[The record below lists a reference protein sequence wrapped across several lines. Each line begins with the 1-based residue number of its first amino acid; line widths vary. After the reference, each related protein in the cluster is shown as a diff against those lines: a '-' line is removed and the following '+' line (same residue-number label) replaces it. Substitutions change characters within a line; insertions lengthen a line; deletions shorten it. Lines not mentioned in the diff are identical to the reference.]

1 MSKEAKTVRGKV
13 KFYSEQRRFGF
24 IQQDDKGEDLF
35 FHYSEVEGNENLQ
48 QDDRVEF
55 EVAEGDRGLKAI
67 KVRRVTEKEEKEEV
81 VVVVE
86 EEEEEKKKK
95 KKKKKE
101 KKEKKEEK

>member
-1 MSKEAKTVRGKV
+1 MKKEAKTVRGKV

-35 FHYSEVEGNENLQ
+35 FHYSEVKGNENLQ

-67 KVRRVTEKEEKEEV
+67 KVRKVTEKEGKEEI
-81 VVVVE
+81 E
-86 EEEEEKKKK
+86 EEMEEEK
-95 KKKKKE
+95 
-101 KKEKKEEK
+101 

>member
-35 FHYSEVEGNENLQ
+35 FHYSEVEGSENLQ

-55 EVAEGDRGLKAI
+55 EVAEGEKGPKAV
-67 KVRRVTEKEEKEEV
+67 KVRKVIEKEEKEEIEK
-81 VVVVE
+81 E
-86 EEEEEKKKK
+86 EEIEEEKDPPP
-95 KKKKKE
+95 
-101 KKEKKEEK
+101 

>member
-67 KVRRVTEKEEKEEV
+67 KVRKVTEKEGKEKI
-81 VVVVE
+81 E
-86 EEEEEKKKK
+86 EEMEEEK
-95 KKKKKE
+95 
-101 KKEKKEEK
+101 

>member
-1 MSKEAKTVRGKV
+1 MSKEAKTARGKV

-55 EVAEGDRGLKAI
+55 EVAEGDRRLKAI
-67 KVRRVTEKEEKEEV
+67 KVRRVAEKEKEEEKK
-81 VVVVE
+81 
-86 EEEEEKKKK
+86 EKKKK
-95 KKKKKE
+95 KKKNNPPP
-101 KKEKKEEK
+101 

>member
-1 MSKEAKTVRGKV
+1 MSKEAKTARGKV

-81 VVVVE
+81 VVVE

-101 KKEKKEEK
+101 KKEEK

>member
-1 MSKEAKTVRGKV
+1 MSKEAKTARGKV

-81 VVVVE
+81 VVE
-86 EEEEEKKKK
+86 EEKKKKK

-101 KKEKKEEK
+101 KKEEK

>member
-35 FHYSEVEGNENLQ
+35 FHYSEVEGSENLQ
-48 QDDRVEF
+48 QNDRVEF

-67 KVRRVTEKEEKEEV
+67 KVRGVIEKEEKEEEI
-81 VVVVE
+81 E
-86 EEEEEKKKK
+86 EEIDPPHKGEGEEK
-95 KKKKKE
+95 
-101 KKEKKEEK
+101 

>member
-1 MSKEAKTVRGKV
+1 MSKEAKTARGKV

-81 VVVVE
+81 VV
-86 EEEEEKKKK
+86 EEEEKKKK
-95 KKKKKE
+95 KKKKK

>member
-35 FHYSEVEGNENLQ
+35 FHCSEVEGNENLQ
-48 QDDRVEF
+48 ENDRVEF

-67 KVRRVTEKEEKEEV
+67 KVRKVTEKEGKEEI
-81 VVVVE
+81 E
-86 EEEEEKKKK
+86 EEEMEEEK
-95 KKKKKE
+95 
-101 KKEKKEEK
+101 

>member
-24 IQQDDKGEDLF
+24 IQQDDKEQDLF

-67 KVRRVTEKEEKEEV
+67 KVRRVAEIEKEEEI
-81 VVVVE
+81 
-86 EEEEEKKKK
+86 EEEKDPPHKG
-95 KKKKKE
+95 E
-101 KKEKKEEK
+101 GEEK